1 MTDKEA
7 EDLFRTILRKARPFQ
22 VRAGRK
28 WDRETFPDSGEA
40 TFSEIPSPEGA
51 LISFLKGKKLSTSM
65 ASFTYK
71 EASHEASRYVSNK
84 N

>member
-7 EDLFRTILRKARPFQ
+7 EDLFRTVLRKAKPVQ
-22 VRAGRK
+22 VRAGRR

-40 TFSEIPSPEGA
+40 TFGETPSPEGA
-51 LISFLKGKKLSTSM
+51 LISSLKGKKFSTSM
-65 ASFTYK
+65 AGFRYK
-71 EASHEASRYVSNK
+71 EASHEASRYVFKK